1 MWSPSFLSFTYLG
14 FFWGGRGFAS
24 FLCLNSLSSLFLLP
38 SVAYFSGP
46 HQLWHAH
53 VSWCFSCNSVSFY
66 ISPAEAGFKE
76 KQNQKWLPSVP
87 FQLNS
92 TSQWLGNQKQLVSS
106 TKQLVKSSG
115 SAVPCSY
122 SPGLNNGRENWTLSF
137 RTLLISSTCPSRQ
150 GGDGLQLVCSAEILL
165 CC

>member
-1 MWSPSFLSFTYLG
+1 MHLFCVLMLEVLSPSCLLRLTFLVPINCGMPMSPGALAVIVFLSTY
-14 FFWGGRGFAS
+14 
-24 FLCLNSLSSLFLLP
+24 P
-38 SVAYFSGP
+38 P
-46 HQLWHAH
+46 T
-53 VSWCFSCNSVSFY
+53 
-66 ISPAEAGFKE
+66 EAGFKE

-122 SPGLNNGRENWTLSF
+122 SPGLNNGKENWTLSF
-137 RTLLISSTCPSRQ
+137 RILLISSTCPSRQ
-150 GGDGLQLVCSAEILL
+150 GGDRLQLVCSAEILL
-165 CC
+165 CH